1 MAMRPD
7 VKRNAWL
14 IIAFAIVQCVVIQI
28 VIHEQLFDLTTNQR
42 VAIYTLS
49 GIFCA
54 TLLFLACLY
63 MALKGNAEHHP
74 D

>member
-1 MAMRPD
+1 MAMRPT

-14 IIAFAIVQCVVIQI
+14 IIGFAIAQCVIVQI
-28 VIHEQLFDLTTNQR
+28 MIHQQMLDLTTNQR

-49 GIFCA
+49 GIACA

-63 MALKGNAEHHP
+63 MALKGNADNYP
-74 D
+74 

>member
-14 IIAFAIVQCVVIQI
+14 MIAFAIIQCVVIQ
-28 VIHEQLFDLTTNQR
+28 VMIHQQLVDLSTNQR

-54 TLLFLACLY
+54 TLLFFACLY
-63 MALKGNAEHHP
+63 MALKGNP
-74 D
+74 DTHKD